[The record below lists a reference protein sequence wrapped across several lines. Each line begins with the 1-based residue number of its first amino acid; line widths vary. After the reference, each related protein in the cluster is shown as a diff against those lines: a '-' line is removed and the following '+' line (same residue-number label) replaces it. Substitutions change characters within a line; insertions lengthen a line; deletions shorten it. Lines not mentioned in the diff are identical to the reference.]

1 MAGNVLTVQMSQAL
15 VRIAAGWLL
24 GLMLAVAAAVVA
36 VNVVNNTVASPQQP
50 VREYLDA
57 LQSGEGGKALG
68 LLRATVPPSN
78 AAMLDGTALQTAAS
92 RLANVN
98 IGEAEERPGG
108 QVMVPLEYTID
119 GSRLRTEFQ
128 LQKTGTEWLFF
139 NTWAF
144 VPSRLPTVDVSVV
157 NSPEATVNGVDVNM
171 PNGRN
176 SFAVFYPG
184 EYEASVTGEYFS
196 APATRATVTARDVPV
211 APLNLLT
218 QATDNLKKDVASKVK
233 EFLDGCAS
241 QAVKEQKLQPDCP
254 FYYASN
260 NRVQDG
266 SIKWSVTEYPNVS
279 IEPFDG
285 RWVVAPLD
293 GKAKV
298 EALQQNLFTGA
309 WYPLDEE
316 VDFSFTTRL
325 DVSGDAIKVTPVLSF

>member
-1 MAGNVLTVQMSQAL
+1 MSQAL

-24 GLMLAVAAAVVA
+24 GLMLAVAGAVVA
-36 VNVVNNTVASPQQP
+36 VNLVNSTVASPQQP

-57 LQSGEGGKALG
+57 LQSGDGGKALG

-78 AAMLDGTALQTAAS
+78 AAMLDGTALQTATS
-92 RLANVN
+92 RFANVE
-98 IGEAEERPGG
+98 IGEAEERANN
-108 QVMVPLEYTID
+108 QVMVPMEYTID
-119 GSRLRTEFQ
+119 GSRLRTEFL
-128 LQKTGTEWLFF
+128 LQMTGTEWIFF

-144 VPSRLPTVDVSVV
+144 VPSRLPTLDITVV
-157 NSPEATVNGVDVNM
+157 NASEATVNGVPVNM

-184 EYEASVTGEYFS
+184 EYEATVNGQYFS
-196 APATRATVTARDVPV
+196 AAPTRATVTARDVPV

-218 QATDNLKKDVASKVK
+218 QATDNLKKDVAAKVK
-233 EFLDGCAS
+233 EFLDNCAAV
-241 QAVKEQKLQPDCP
+241 AVKEQRLQPDCP

-266 SIKWSVTEYPNVS
+266 SIRWTVTEYPNVS

-309 WYPLDEE
+309 WYPLNEE

-325 DVSGDAIKVTPVLSF
+325 DVSGDTVKVTPVLSF

>member
-1 MAGNVLTVQMSQAL
+1 MSQAL

-36 VNVVNNTVASPQQP
+36 INLVNNTVASPQQP

-57 LQSGEGGKALG
+57 LQEGDGGKALG

-78 AAMLDGTALQTAAS
+78 AAMLDGTGLQTAAS
-92 RLANVN
+92 RLTNVE
-98 IGEAEERPGG
+98 IGDPEERPGD
-108 QVMVPLEYTID
+108 QVMVPMEYTID
-119 GSRLRTEFQ
+119 GSRLSTQFLLE
-128 LQKTGTEWLFF
+128 KTGTEWIFF

-144 VPSRLPTVDVSVV
+144 VPTRLPTLDITVV
-157 NSPEATVNGVDVNM
+157 NGSQANVNGVPVNM

-184 EYEASVTGEYFS
+184 EYEAALDGQYFS
-196 APATRATVTARDVPV
+196 APATRATVTARDAPV

-218 QATDNLKKDVASKVK
+218 QATGKLKEDVAGKVK
-233 EFLDGCAS
+233 EFLDTCAAEA
-241 QAVKEQKLQPDCP
+241 QKEQRLQPDCP

-266 SIKWSVTEYPNVS
+266 SIKWTVTEYPNVS

-298 EALQQNLFTGA
+298 QALQQNLFTGV
-309 WYPLDEE
+309 WYPLEEE

-325 DVSGDAIKVTPVLSF
+325 DVSGDTVKVTPMLTF

>member
-1 MAGNVLTVQMSQAL
+1 MSQAL

-24 GLMLAVAAAVVA
+24 GLMLAIAGAVVA
-36 VNVVNNTVASPQQP
+36 INIVNNTVARPQQP

-57 LQSGEGGKALG
+57 LRSGDGGRALG
-68 LLRATVPPSN
+68 ILRATVPPGN
-78 AAMLDGTALQTAAS
+78 AAMLDGTGLQTAAS
-92 RLANVN
+92 RLSNVDV
-98 IGEAEERPGG
+98 GDPEERPGN

-119 GSRLRTEFQ
+119 GSRLRTEFL

-144 VPSRLPTVDVSVV
+144 VPSRLPTVDMTVV
-157 NSPEATVNGVDVNM
+157 NGNEATVNGVPVNM
-171 PNGRN
+171 PGGRN

-184 EYEASVTGEYFS
+184 EYEASLNGQYFS
-196 APATRATVTARDVPV
+196 APATRATVTSKDSPV

-218 QATDNLKKDVASKVK
+218 QATDKLKNDVAAKVR
-233 EFLDGCAS
+233 EFLDGCAAE
-241 QAVKEQKLQPDCP
+241 AVKEQKLQPDCP

-266 SIKWSVTEYPNVS
+266 SIKWTVTEYPGVS
-279 IEPFDG
+279 VEPFDG

-298 EALQQNLFTGA
+298 EALQQNAFTGA
-309 WYPLDEE
+309 WYPLDAE

-325 DVSGDAIKVTPVLSF
+325 DVAGDTVKVTPMLSF

>member
-1 MAGNVLTVQMSQAL
+1 MSQAL

-24 GLMLAVAAAVVA
+24 GLMLAVAGAIVA
-36 VNVVNNTVASPQQP
+36 VNLVNKTVASPQQP

-57 LQSGEGGKALG
+57 LQSGDGGKALG

-78 AAMLDGTALQTAAS
+78 AAMLDGTGLQTAAS
-92 RLANVN
+92 RLANVE
-98 IGEAEERPGG
+98 IGEPEERSGN
-108 QVMVPLEYTID
+108 QVMVPMEYTID
-119 GSRLRTEFQ
+119 GSRLRTEFM
-128 LQKTGTEWLFF
+128 LQKTGTEWIFF

-144 VPSRLPTVDVSVV
+144 VPSRLPTVDITVV
-157 NSPEATVNGVDVNM
+157 NGSEANVNGVPVNM

-184 EYEASVTGEYFS
+184 EYEAALNGQYFS

-218 QATDNLKKDVASKVK
+218 QATASLKKDVADKVK
-233 EFLDGCAS
+233 EFLDGCAAE
-241 QAVKEQKLQPDCP
+241 AVKEQRLQPDCP

-266 SIKWSVTEYPNVS
+266 TIKWTVTEYPNVA

-298 EALQQNLFTGA
+298 EALQQNSFTGI
-309 WYPLDEE
+309 WYPLEEE

-325 DVSGDAIKVTPVLSF
+325 DVSGGTVRVTPVLSF

>member
-1 MAGNVLTVQMSQAL
+1 MSQAL
-15 VRIAAGWLL
+15 VRTAAGWLL

-36 VNVVNNTVASPQQP
+36 INLVNNTVASPQQP

-57 LQSGEGGKALG
+57 LQEGDGGKALG

-78 AAMLDGTALQTAAS
+78 AAMLDGTGLQTAAS
-92 RLANVN
+92 RLTNVE
-98 IGEAEERPGG
+98 IGDPEERPGD
-108 QVMVPLEYTID
+108 QVMVPMEYTID
-119 GSRLRTEFQ
+119 GSRLSTQFLLE
-128 LQKTGTEWLFF
+128 KTGTEWIFF

-144 VPSRLPTVDVSVV
+144 VPTRLPTLDITVV
-157 NSPEATVNGVDVNM
+157 NGSQANVNGVPVNM

-184 EYEASVTGEYFS
+184 EYEAALDGQYFS
-196 APATRATVTARDVPV
+196 APATRATVTARDAPV

-218 QATDNLKKDVASKVK
+218 QATGKLKEDVAGKVK
-233 EFLDGCAS
+233 EFLDTCAAEA
-241 QAVKEQKLQPDCP
+241 QKEQRLQPDCP

-266 SIKWSVTEYPNVS
+266 SIKWTVTEYPNVS

-298 EALQQNLFTGA
+298 QALQQNLFTGV
-309 WYPLDEE
+309 WYPLEEE

-325 DVSGDAIKVTPVLSF
+325 DVSGDTVKVTPMLTF

>member
-1 MAGNVLTVQMSQAL
+1 MSQAL

-24 GLMLAVAAAVVA
+24 GLMLAVAGAVVA
-36 VNVVNNTVASPQQP
+36 VNLVNNTVASPQQP

-57 LQSGEGGKALG
+57 LQSGDGGKALG

-78 AAMLDGTALQTAAS
+78 AAMLDGTALQTATA
-92 RLANVN
+92 RFGNLE
-98 IGEAEERPGG
+98 IGEAEERANN
-108 QVMVPLEYTID
+108 QVMVPMEYTIA
-119 GSRLRTEFQ
+119 GSRLRTEFL
-128 LQKTGTEWLFF
+128 LQKTGTEWIFF

-144 VPSRLPTVDVSVV
+144 VPSRLPTLDITVV
-157 NSPEATVNGVDVNM
+157 NASEATVNGVPVNM

-184 EYEASVTGEYFS
+184 EYEATVNGQYFS
-196 APATRATVTARDVPV
+196 AAPTRATVTARDVPV

-218 QATDNLKKDVASKVK
+218 QATDNLKKDVGAKVK
-233 EFLDGCAS
+233 EFLDNCAAV
-241 QAVKEQKLQPDCP
+241 AVKEQRLQPDCP

-266 SIKWSVTEYPNVS
+266 SIRWTVTEYPNVS

-309 WYPLDEE
+309 WYPLNEE

-325 DVSGDAIKVTPVLSF
+325 DVSGDTVKVTPVLSF

>member
-1 MAGNVLTVQMSQAL
+1 MAGNVWNVQMSQAL

-24 GLMLAVAAAVVA
+24 GLMLAVAGAIVA
-36 VNVVNNTVASPQQP
+36 INLVNNTVASPQQP

-57 LQSGEGGKALG
+57 LQSGDGGKALG

-92 RLANVN
+92 RFTNVS

-108 QVMVPLEYTID
+108 QVMVPMEYTID
-119 GSRLRTEFQ
+119 GSRLRTEFA
-128 LQKTGTEWLFF
+128 LQKTGTEWIFF

-144 VPSRLPTVDVSVV
+144 VPSRLPTVDVTVV
-157 NSPEATVNGVDVNM
+157 NSSEATVNGVDVNM

-184 EYEASVTGEYFS
+184 EYEATVNGEYFS
-196 APATRATVTARDVPV
+196 APASRATVTTRDVPV

-218 QATDNLKKDVASKVK
+218 QATDSLKTDVAAKVK
-233 EFLDGCAS
+233 EFLDGCAA

-260 NRVQDG
+260 NRVQGG
-266 SIKWSVTEYPNVS
+266 SIKWSVTEYPNVA

-325 DVSGDAIKVTPVLSF
+325 DVTGDTIKVTPLLSF

>member
-1 MAGNVLTVQMSQAL
+1 M
-15 VRIAAGWLL
+15 RIAAGWLL
-24 GLMLAVAAAVVA
+24 GLMLAVAGAVVA
-36 VNVVNNTVASPQQP
+36 VNLVNNTVASPQQP

-57 LQSGEGGKALG
+57 LQSGDGGKALG

-92 RLANVN
+92 RFANVE
-98 IGEAEERPGG
+98 IGEAVERPNN
-108 QVMVPLEYTID
+108 QVMVPMEYTID
-119 GSRLRTEFQ
+119 GSRLRTEF
-128 LQKTGTEWLFF
+128 LLEKTGTEWIFF

-144 VPSRLPTVDVSVV
+144 VPSRLPTVDITVV
-157 NSPEATVNGVDVNM
+157 NASEATINGVPVNM

-184 EYEASVTGEYFS
+184 EYEATVNGQYFS
-196 APATRATVTARDVPV
+196 AAPTRATVTARDVPV

-218 QATDNLKKDVASKVK
+218 QATDNLKKDVAAKVK
-233 EFLDGCAS
+233 EFLDGCAAV
-241 QAVKEQKLQPDCP
+241 AVKEQRLQPDCP

-325 DVSGDAIKVTPVLSF
+325 DVSGDTVKVTPVLSF

>member
-1 MAGNVLTVQMSQAL
+1 
-15 VRIAAGWLL
+15 
-24 GLMLAVAAAVVA
+24 MLAVAGAVVA
-36 VNVVNNTVASPQQP
+36 INIVNNTVASPQQP

-57 LQSGEGGKALG
+57 LKSGDGGRALG
-68 LLRATVPPSN
+68 LLKAAVPPSN
-78 AAMLDGTALQTAAS
+78 AAMLDGPGLQSSAS
-92 RLANVN
+92 RLSSIS
-98 IGEAEERPGG
+98 IGDPEPRTGN
-108 QVMVPLEYTID
+108 QVMVPMDYTID
-119 GSRLRTEFQ
+119 GSRLHTEFL

-144 VPSRLPTVDVSVV
+144 VPSRLPTVDITVV
-157 NSPEATVNGVDVNM
+157 NGNEAQVNGVPVNM

-184 EYEASVTGEYFS
+184 QYEASLDGQYFS
-196 APATRATVTARDVPV
+196 APATRATVISKDAPV

-218 QATDNLKKDVASKVK
+218 QATDKLKSDVAAKVR
-233 EFLDGCAS
+233 EFLDGCA
-241 QAVKEQKLQPDCP
+241 AEADKEQKLQPDCP

-266 SIKWSVTEYPNVS
+266 SIRWTVTEYPGVS
-279 IEPFDG
+279 VEPFDG

-298 EALQQNLFTGA
+298 EALQQNSFTGA

-325 DVSGDAIKVTPVLSF
+325 DVTGDTVKVTPQLSF

>member
-1 MAGNVLTVQMSQAL
+1 MSQAL

-24 GLMLAVAAAVVA
+24 GLMLAVAGAVVA
-36 VNVVNNTVASPQQP
+36 VNLVNNTVASPQQP

-57 LQSGEGGKALG
+57 LQSGDGGKALG

-92 RLANVN
+92 RLANIE
-98 IGEAEERPGG
+98 IGEPQGRPGG
-108 QVMVPLEYTID
+108 QVSVPMDYTID
-119 GSRLRTEFQ
+119 GSRLRTEF
-128 LQKTGTEWLFF
+128 LLEKTGTEWIFF

-144 VPSRLPTVDVSVV
+144 VPTRLPTIDITVV
-157 NSPEATVNGVDVNM
+157 NGNQANVNGVPVNM

-184 EYEASVTGEYFS
+184 EYEASLDGQYFS

-218 QATDNLKKDVASKVK
+218 QATGRLKEDVADKVK
-233 EFLDGCAS
+233 EFLDTCAGE
-241 QAVKEQKLQPDCP
+241 AVKEQRLQPDCP

-266 SIKWSVTEYPNVS
+266 TIKWTVTEYPNVS

-309 WYPLDEE
+309 WYPLEEE

-325 DVSGDAIKVTPVLSF
+325 DVTGDTVKVTPMLTF

>member
-1 MAGNVLTVQMSQAL
+1 MSQAL

-24 GLMLAVAAAVVA
+24 GLMLAIAGAIVAI
-36 VNVVNNTVASPQQP
+36 NIVNNTVASPQQP

-57 LQSGEGGKALG
+57 LRSGDGGRALG
-68 LLRATVPPSN
+68 ILHATVPPAN
-78 AAMLDGTALQTAAS
+78 AAMLDGSGLQTAAS
-92 RLANVN
+92 RLSNVD
-98 IGEAEERPGG
+98 IGDPEERPGN
-108 QVMVPLEYTID
+108 QVMVPMEYTID
-119 GSRLRTEFQ
+119 GSRLHSEFL

-144 VPSRLPTVDVSVV
+144 VPSRLPTVDMTVV
-157 NSPEATVNGVDVNM
+157 NGNEATVNGIPVNM
-171 PNGRN
+171 PGGRN

-184 EYEASVTGEYFS
+184 EYEASLNGQYFS
-196 APATRATVTARDVPV
+196 APATRATVTSKDAPV

-218 QATDNLKKDVASKVK
+218 QATDKLKSDVGAKVR
-233 EFLDGCAS
+233 EFLDGCAAE
-241 QAVKEQKLQPDCP
+241 AVKEQKLQPDCP

-266 SIKWSVTEYPNVS
+266 TIKWSVTEYPNVS
-279 IEPFDG
+279 VEPFDG

-298 EALQQNLFTGA
+298 EALQQNAFTGA
-309 WYPLDEE
+309 WYPLDAE

-325 DVSGDAIKVTPVLSF
+325 DVAGDTVKVTPQLSF

>member
-1 MAGNVLTVQMSQAL
+1 MSQAL

-24 GLMLAVAAAVVA
+24 GLMLAVAGAVVA
-36 VNVVNNTVASPQQP
+36 VNLVNNTVASPQQP

-57 LQSGEGGKALG
+57 LQDGDGGKALG

-78 AAMLDGTALQTAAS
+78 AAMLDGTGLQTAAS
-92 RLANVN
+92 RLTN
-98 IGEAEERPGG
+98 IEIGDPEERPGD
-108 QVMVPLEYTID
+108 QVVVPMEYTID
-119 GSRLRTEFQ
+119 GSRLRTDFLLE
-128 LQKTGTEWLFF
+128 KTGTEWIFF

-144 VPSRLPTVDVSVV
+144 VPTRLPTIDITVV
-157 NSPEATVNGVDVNM
+157 NGNQANVNGVPVNM

-184 EYEASVTGEYFS
+184 EYEAALDGQYFS
-196 APATRATVTARDVPV
+196 APASRATVTARDAPV

-218 QATDNLKKDVASKVK
+218 QATGKLKEDVAGKVK
-233 EFLDGCAS
+233 EFLDSCA
-241 QAVKEQKLQPDCP
+241 AEAMKEQRLQPDCP

-266 SIKWSVTEYPNVS
+266 SIKWTVTEYPNVS

-298 EALQQNLFTGA
+298 EALQQNLFTGV
-309 WYPLDEE
+309 WYPLEEE

-325 DVSGDAIKVTPVLSF
+325 DVAGDTVKVTPMLSF

>member
-1 MAGNVLTVQMSQAL
+1 
-15 VRIAAGWLL
+15 
-24 GLMLAVAAAVVA
+24 MLAVAAAVVA
-36 VNVVNNTVASPQQP
+36 INLVNNTVASPQQP

-57 LQSGEGGKALG
+57 LQEGDGGKALG

-78 AAMLDGTALQTAAS
+78 AAMLDGTGLQTAAS
-92 RLANVN
+92 RVTNVE
-98 IGEAEERPGG
+98 IGDPVERPGD
-108 QVMVPLEYTID
+108 QVMVPMAYTID
-119 GSRLRTEFQ
+119 GSRLRTEF
-128 LQKTGTEWLFF
+128 LLEKTGTEWIFF

-144 VPSRLPTVDVSVV
+144 VPTRLPTLDITVV
-157 NSPEATVNGVDVNM
+157 NGSQANVNGVPVNL

-184 EYEASVTGEYFS
+184 EYEAALNGQYFS
-196 APATRATVTARDVPV
+196 APATRATVTARDAPV

-218 QATDNLKKDVASKVK
+218 QATGKLKEDVAGKVK
-233 EFLDGCAS
+233 EFLDTCAKEA
-241 QAVKEQKLQPDCP
+241 QKEQRLQPDCP

-266 SIKWSVTEYPNVS
+266 SIKWTVTEYPNVS

-298 EALQQNLFTGA
+298 QALQQNLFTGV
-309 WYPLDEE
+309 WYPLEEE

-325 DVSGDAIKVTPVLSF
+325 DVSGDTVKVTPQLTF